1 MVQLRDTAAF
11 TRRRFVTAA
20 GALLAIGSSGLLTA
34 FQTAPAPPAIGQPT
48 PPGGPPAA
56 AGTPATGSPA
66 VGPQPIDWA
75 RIDFLSENIA
85 PNFYTLT
92 GVPDV
97 DPGHPDGAGGRIG
110 VLVGPDSIFMV
121 DASYAPVIYKVVAA
135 IRKFSSEPLR
145 YLVNTHSHP
154 DHTGGNPN
162 IVKLGALLL
171 ARETA
176 RVQISQP
183 LPAAAGDAASRTDP
197 ARLPVV
203 TYGLGEPVNI
213 RINGETIHMIPVR
226 PAHTSGDS
234 LVRFENANVI
244 MIGDFYRNYG
254 HPFVD
259 ATNGGT
265 LAGVLEALDVT
276 MQLSGPDTRLVPGH
290 GTMIAPTDLV
300 PYRDM
305 ILDVQATVKHM
316 IDAGKSQDEVLAAKV
331 TAPYDARVVGGLSL
345 TLGVTTADRFVNAMY
360 AELIGNE

>member
-1 MVQLRDTAAF
+1 MSQLRDTAAF
-11 TRRRFVTAA
+11 TRRRFVTAT
-20 GALLAIGSSGLLTA
+20 GALLALGSSGLLTA
-34 FQTAPAPPAIGQPT
+34 FQTTPAAPAGS
-48 PPGGPPAA
+48 PAA
-56 AGTPATGSPA
+56 PAGPQGNGSPA
-66 VGPQPIDWA
+66 VNPQPIDWA
-75 RIDFLSENIA
+75 RINFLGDNIA

-110 VLVGPDSIFMV
+110 VLVGADGIFMV
-121 DASYAPVIYKVVAA
+121 DASYAPVTDKVVAA
-135 IRKFSSEPLR
+135 IRKFSAEPVR

-176 RVQISQP
+176 REQISQP

-213 RINGETIHMIPVR
+213 RMNGETIHMIPVR

-234 LVRFENANVI
+234 LVRFENADVI

-254 HPFVD
+254 YPFVD
-259 ATNGGT
+259 TTNGGT

-290 GTMIAPTDLV
+290 GTMITRTDLV
-300 PYRDM
+300 PYHDM
-305 ILDVQATVKHM
+305 ILDVQATVQQM

-331 TAPYDARVVGGLSL
+331 TASYDAQVAGGLSL
-345 TLGVTTADRFVNAMY
+345 TLGVTTADRFVSAMY
-360 AELIGNE
+360 AELMANT